1 MRAALFRIVPVGL
14 SLGIVMG
21 CQAIYPDLEVSDVN
35 TGSDS
40 ATATGTGPGD
50 TSSQWET
57 AGTEPVATDSISDSA
72 STTAPD
78 TLSDTGTL
86 TGTDTAVTDTGTPGD
101 TGTQVVDTAS
111 QTDVSS
117 DSADTGR
124 DTADTE
130 SATGNVDTATETES
144 DTGAPDSET
153 GSGIGTD
160 TDTETESATEI
171 SWDTGTEPVANCTG
185 AADFTPCNLVTS
197 PEDRI
202 YDVCIGEVCVSP
214 GCGEPDCNTPGP
226 HFSLADSGLRECFS
240 NSGVVDCSVL
250 DAMYDGQDAH
260 FGWDVENDAGLRFE
274 SSTSAAYPE
283 QPVVADKVTGLMWQ
297 GCPAGLTGT
306 LCNSS
311 SAGTQMTWLDAVDYC
326 DTLPWGDHSDW
337 HLPDVYELLSIIN
350 FSEYSPAISTD
361 VFPAVPDNDTFWTST
376 THAVTPDVRWEINT
390 ALGIIYTPSN
400 NDTSAKAFVRC
411 VRGAND
417 TRPTRR
423 FERQSVGGQ
432 ALVTDYVTG
441 RMWTGCLVTTST
453 GGNPVCAGS
462 VAPDGMDWS
471 SALSFCTSL
480 TWGELNDWR
489 LPNIM
494 ELQSIVDSAR
504 YNPAVDDSVFSMIPS
519 TRFWTSST
527 RINVPGYAW
536 YVNLL
541 SGMTGSTELKTS
553 TDSTEGTAHYQHY
566 PLCVRDAD

>member
-1 MRAALFRIVPVGL
+1 MRAALFQIVPVGL
-14 SLGIVMG
+14 SLGIVLG

-40 ATATGTGPGD
+40 ATETGTGTGD
-50 TSSQWET
+50 TSSQSET
-57 AGTEPVATDSISDSA
+57 AGTESAATDSMPDSA
-72 STTAPD
+72 SATEPD
-78 TLSDTGTL
+78 TYSDTGI
-86 TGTDTAVTDTGTPGD
+86 PGD
-101 TGTQVVDTAS
+101 TGTGEMDTAS
-111 QTDVSS
+111 QTEVSS
-117 DSADTGR
+117 DSADSGM

-130 SATGNVDTATETES
+130 SATGNVDTVTETES

-160 TDTETESATEI
+160 TETEI
-171 SWDTGTEPVANCTG
+171 SRDTGTEPVANCTG

-214 GCGEPDCNTPGP
+214 GCGEPDCNTRGP
-226 HFSLADSGLRECFS
+226 HFNLADSGLRECFS
-240 NSGVVDCSVL
+240 DSGVVDCSVL

-260 FGWDVENDAGLRFE
+260 FGWDVENAADLRFE
-274 SSTSAAYPE
+274 SSTSSAYPDH
-283 QPVVADKVTGLMWQ
+283 PVVADTVTGLMWQ

-311 SAGTQMTWLDAVDYC
+311 SAGTRMTWLEAVDYC
-326 DTLPWGDHSDW
+326 DTLPWGDYTDW

-390 ALGIIYTPSN
+390 ALGIVYTPSN

-417 TRPTRR
+417 MRPIRR

-453 GGNPVCAGS
+453 GGNPACAGS

-480 TWGELNDWR
+480 TWGGLDDWR

-504 YNPAVDDSVFSMIPS
+504 YSPAVDETVFSMIPP

-527 RINVPGYAW
+527 RINVPNNAW

-541 SGMTGSTELKTS
+541 SGSTGSTELKTS
-553 TDSTEGTAHYQHY
+553 TDSTEGATTHYQHY